1 MASGG
6 VNRTWRRFVS
16 VVAPS
21 ATNVL
26 ITVTLLVFLV
36 QLLPGIGAAV
46 TGALLY
52 SPVYSIPSTGY
63 PWEPWRLVTVVFVHS
78 TQVIFH
84 VGFNMLALW
93 LFGRQLES
101 MLGKARFVALYFISA
116 LGGSVAVL
124 YLAGTGT
131 AVVGASG
138 AVFGLLG
145 AFFVLIRKLGG
156 NATGLLIV
164 IALNLGLGLFV
175 GSISWQAHVGGLIV
189 GALVGL
195 IYAQTRHRRLKN
207 AQIALLVGLT
217 VVLFLAGILPALTS

>member
-1 MASGG
+1 VASGG

-63 PWEPWRLVTVVFVHS
+63 PLEPWRLVTVVFVHS